1 MPTILKKKYG
11 QNFLI
16 DNNIIN
22 KIANLIPSENLKTLE
37 IGPGNGKLTDKI
49 ITKKPSSLTLVEI
62 DKDLNEYLEK
72 KYLDVSKITLINAD
86 ILKTNLNE
94 KYQLVIS
101 NLPYNISSQILVK
114 LSTLNFRPDI
124 LILMFQK
131 EFAKRLLDKNLNSIN
146 SLVRCFYDINL
157 NFNVSKN
164 CFRPIPKVES
174 SVLTF
179 KKLRKKLIKKNE
191 LNEFILFKRKLFSNK
206 RKSLK
211 NILKNYELRD
221 NFDLNLRVE
230 NLNLNELIRLFRAI
244 KSEIYLQ
251 N

>member
-16 DNNIIN
+16 DNNILN
-22 KIANLIPSENLKTLE
+22 KISSLMPLKNLNVLE
-37 IGPGNGKLTDKI
+37 IGPGDGKLTDRI
-49 ITKKPSSLTLVEI
+49 ILKNPSRLTLIEI
-62 DKDLNEYLEK
+62 DSDLIEGLKYKYSKNK
-72 KYLDVSKITLINAD
+72 KIKIINAD
-86 ILKTNLNE
+86 ILKIKLHK
-94 KYQLVIS
+94 KYEVVIS

-114 LSTLNFRPDI
+114 LSLLNLMPDT

-131 EFAKRLLDKNLNSIN
+131 EFSQRLLDKKLNSIN
-146 SLVRCFYDINL
+146 SLVKCFYEIKL

-164 CFRPIPKVES
+164 CFRPIPKVDS

-179 KKLRKKLIKKNE
+179 KKIKERLITNKE
-191 LNEFILFKRKLFSNK
+191 VDEFILFKRNLFSNK

-211 NILKNYELRD
+211 NILKKYDLKNT
-221 NFDLNLRVE
+221 FDLNLRVE
-230 NLNLNELIRLFRAI
+230 NLKLEELVRLFKAV
-244 KSEIYLQ
+244 KFEISQQ